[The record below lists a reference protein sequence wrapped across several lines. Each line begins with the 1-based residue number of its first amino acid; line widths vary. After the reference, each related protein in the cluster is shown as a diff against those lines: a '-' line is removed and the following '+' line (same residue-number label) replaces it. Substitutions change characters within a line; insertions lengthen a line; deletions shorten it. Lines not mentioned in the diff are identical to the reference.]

1 MDFGYYILNTY
12 VPERDGPAAS
22 LYARYLE
29 QVDAAAAAGFDT
41 IWATEHHFHQFG
53 GMTPSPQ
60 MLLTLISQR
69 VPRLRLGTSVSI
81 LPLHQPLRVAED
93 FAMLDVLSGG
103 RLEFGA
109 GRGMALSGYEE
120 LGVEYAGSQD
130 RMKEAITLIDRAWTE
145 LRVSFAGRYYQCTE
159 LTVLPRPIQQPRP
172 PIWITA
178 SVDPASFR
186 WIGKQ
191 GYDLMILPWLF
202 PTAEQSVAVYRE
214 ARAAAGH
221 AGLGRVMAM
230 FPTHVADSA
239 ARARAEAEPAW
250 RHWRRLRAPEMATP
264 TANRPGLTSQVE
276 DKMSYDYVVAERHVP
291 FGTVQE
297 ARALVRWLESF
308 GVTHLGLTFHFGG
321 IDHAATLHAIEL
333 WGREVLPTA
342 R

>member
-22 LYARYLE
+22 LYARYLA
-29 QVDAAAAAGFDT
+29 QVDAAAAAGFTT
-41 IWATEHHFHQFG
+41 IWATEHHFHHFG

-69 VPRLRLGTSVSI
+69 VPRVRLGTSVSI

-130 RMKEAITLIDRAWTE
+130 RMKEAVTLIDRAWSE
-145 LRVSFAGRYYQCTE
+145 PSFSFEGRYYRCPE

-186 WIGKQ
+186 WIGER
-191 GYDLMILPWLF
+191 GYDLMVLPWLF
-202 PTAEQSVAVYRE
+202 PTAEQNVALYRE
-214 ARAAAGH
+214 ARAEAGH
-221 AGLGRVMAM
+221 TGPGRVMAM
-230 FPTHVADSA
+230 YPTHIAESA
-239 ARARAEAEPAW
+239 EAARAEAEPGW
-250 RHWRRLRAPEMATP
+250 RHWRRLLAPEMATP
-264 TANRPGLTSQVE
+264 TAKRPGLTAEVAE
-276 DKMSYDYVVAERHVP
+276 AMSYDYVVAERHVP
-291 FGTVQE
+291 FGTIAE
-297 ARALVRWLESF
+297 ARGLVRWLESF

-321 IDHAATLHAIEL
+321 VDHAATLHAIAL
-333 WGREVLPTA
+333 WGREVVA
-342 R
+342 AGR

>member
-1 MDFGYYILNTY
+1 MELGYYILNTY
-12 VPERDGPAAS
+12 VPERDGTAAE

-41 IWATEHHFHQFG
+41 VWATEHHFHHFG

-69 VPRLRLGTSVSI
+69 VPSLRLGTSVSI

-120 LGVEYAGSQD
+120 LGIEYAGSQE
-130 RMKEAITLIDRAWTE
+130 RMKEAITLIDRAWREPTF
-145 LRVSFAGRYYQCTE
+145 SFAGRYYQCPE
-159 LTVLPRPIQQPRP
+159 LTVLPRPLQQPRP

-178 SVDPASFR
+178 SVDSASFR
-186 WIGKQ
+186 WIGEQ

-202 PTAEQSVAVYRE
+202 PTAEQSVALYRE

-221 AGLGRVMAM
+221 AGPGRVMAM
-230 FPTHVADSA
+230 YPTHIAASA
-239 ARARAEAEPAW
+239 EQARVEAEPAW
-250 RHWRRLRAPEMATP
+250 RHWRRLLAPEMATP
-264 TANRPGLTSQVE
+264 AANRPGLTGQVE
-276 DKMSYDYVVAERHVP
+276 ERMSYDSVVAERHVP
-291 FGTVQE
+291 FGTVAE
-297 ARALVRWLESF
+297 ASELVRWLESF

-321 IDHAATLHAIEL
+321 IDHAATLRAIEL
-333 WGREVLPTA
+333 WGREVVMGE